1 MLSASARVFLI
12 RHGETDWT
20 VGGKHSGTTDV
31 PLSKAGERDAESL
44 KELVVGDGKLIDP
57 TTVARIYCSPRSSA
71 RRTVEI
77 LGLGIHSHQ
86 NFFNRET
93 KSTSTTAPQLKAESV
108 DPNIQITALLKEWDY
123 GEYEGKTLWDINSL
137 RKKQGMPGES
147 TAWNIWT
154 DGCPGGE
161 SPQCVAARVDELI
174 AEMKSVIADESAS
187 WPSGQVAGAR
197 SRVKQDV
204 VCVAHGQV
212 LTALALRWVGAPL
225 SQGVMRLIFEPGGV
239 AVLGFEDDDLSQPAI
254 VLGRRPGRSD
264 RTL

>member
-1 MLSASARVFLI
+1 MI
-12 RHGETDWT
+12 
-20 VGGKHSGTTDV
+20 
-31 PLSKAGERDAESL
+31 ES
-44 KELVVGDGKLIDP
+44 
-57 TTVARIYCSPRSSA
+57 YCSPRSSA

-161 SPQCVAARVDELI
+161 YVLTFCVDFIFIHSSSLFKPVSFFLMEGEGNANSARSPQCVAARVDELI

-239 AVLGFEDDDLSQPAI
+239 AVLGYVYLCLCVCA
-254 VLGRRPGRSD
+254 GRGSD
-264 RTL
+264 CNTDVWH